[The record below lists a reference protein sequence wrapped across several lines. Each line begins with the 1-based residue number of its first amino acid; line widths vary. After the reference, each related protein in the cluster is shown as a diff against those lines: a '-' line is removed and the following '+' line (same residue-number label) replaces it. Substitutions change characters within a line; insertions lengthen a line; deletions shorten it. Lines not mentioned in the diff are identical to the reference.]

1 MLDNLL
7 LDIITEGIL
16 KDVKGLNKVFD
27 QLDETSGTPFTFED
41 TPFKLSEEKE
51 I

>member
-1 MLDNLL
+1 MFD
-7 LDIITEGIL
+7 DILKVVTEGIL

-27 QLDETSGTPFTFED
+27 QLDETSVTPFTFED